1 MKTTDYIFANLSR
14 ISFERA
20 ENYFYFDAYVYNKRM
35 VEEGG
40 DSTVYIFDLFPVT
53 KKRERERERGS
64 LENFLVS
71 IPCWATTAFKKR

>member
-53 KKRERERERGS
+53 KKRERERED
-64 LENFLVS
+64 LWKIF
-71 IPCWATTAFKKR
+71 